1 MIQLSDLTK
10 SFGDR
15 TLFDHVTWQIGDGER
30 VGLCGPNGAGKTTLL
45 KMLAGLDEPDSGGIV
60 KPSALTIGYLPQDGL
75 SHTGRTVFEE
85 ASSAFQPL
93 LDIKAEMHEIE
104 HRLADPAV
112 PQGDHDAMLSRYSDL
127 QDRFRLGDGYS
138 MDLQIAT
145 VLRGL
150 GFGPD
155 ALNRPCETFSG
166 GWQMRIALAKLLLG
180 RPNLLLLDE
189 PTNHLDLEARNWLEE
204 YLGGYP
210 YAVILVSHDRYF
222 LDAVVTRITD
232 LNLRTLTD
240 YVGNYSKYVEQ
251 RDAMLERLRQTK
263 REQDEEVA
271 RVKMFIDRFRYQAT
285 KAAQV
290 QSRIKMLEKV
300 VPIEVP
306 PERKR
311 IHFTFPTCAR
321 SGRTVFDL
329 KHVRKSYGAVSV
341 FTDLT
346 LHLER
351 GDRIALVG
359 PNGAGKSTLMRML
372 SGEEG
377 PDTGTRTVGHQV
389 IIEYFAQDEAT
400 RLDPVLTV
408 YETLQAGSP
417 NDMVPAIRT
426 ILGGFLFS
434 GDDVYKKVAVLSG
447 GERTRLAVARMLLRP
462 SNTLLL
468 DEPTNHLDLDS
479 KDVLLDA
486 LEDYGG
492 TLIIVSHDRYFV
504 EKLATKIIE
513 IGHGAAVVYP
523 GTYAEFLWSKA
534 QTENRIPGPPRVRG
548 RHAQDDR
555 SRDRSTR
562 LRAKA
567 TTRGIPGETI
577 PRAPSRGGRRRQT
590 AVDRQ
595 SGGAKTPRSR
605 PQKAPAVT
613 RVAPQAHRRSGG
625 PHCVSRSRGQRARS
639 RHGGPRV
646 LREPRDV
653 QDGDRPPSDADV
665 GGRRPHG
672 PVGIASG
679 IRRRARA
686 GIVKRGVPTHQ
697 TCTSPTDLSFTL
709 RAQQPINVETRA
721 VPALNSV
728 WTPGMPIAV
737 SRLVRPG
744 FRA

>member
-1 MIQLSDLTK
+1 VIQLSDLTK

-15 TLFDHVTWQIGDGER
+15 TLLDHVTWQIGDGDR

-45 KMLAGLDEPDSGGIV
+45 RMLAGLDEPDSGGIV
-60 KPSALTIGYLPQDGL
+60 RPADLTIGYLPQDGL
-75 SHTGRTVFEE
+75 THTGRTLFDEV
-85 ASSAFQPL
+85 SGAFQPL
-93 LDIKAEMHEIE
+93 LDIKAEMHDIE
-104 HRLADPAV
+104 GRLADPAAA
-112 PQGDHDAMLSRYSDL
+112 PDGHDALLARYSDL
-127 QDRFRLGDGYS
+127 QDRFRLSDGYS

-150 GFGPD
+150 GFEPD
-155 ALNRPCETFSG
+155 THGRPCETFSG

-204 YLGGYP
+204 YLASYP

-240 YVGNYSKYVEQ
+240 YVGNYSKYVVQ
-251 RDAMLERLRQTK
+251 RDEMLERLRQAK

-271 RVKMFIDRFRYQAT
+271 RVKLFIDRFRYKAT

-311 IHFTFPTCAR
+311 IHFTFPSCAR
-321 SGRTVFDL
+321 SGRTVFEL
-329 KHVRKSYGAVSV
+329 KHVRKSYGAVGV

-346 LHLER
+346 LHIER

-372 SGEEG
+372 SGEDA
-377 PDTGTRTVGHQV
+377 PDAGTRVVGHQV
-389 IIEYFAQDEAT
+389 VMEYFAQDEAV
-400 RLDPVLTV
+400 RLDPSLTV

-417 NDMVPAIRT
+417 VSMVPAIRT

-434 GDDVYKKVAVLSG
+434 GDDVYKKAAVLSG

-479 KDVLLDA
+479 KDVLLEA

-492 TLIIVSHDRYFV
+492 TLIFVSHDRYFV

-513 IGHGAAVVYP
+513 IGHGEAVVYP
-523 GTYAEFLWSKA
+523 GTYAEFLWSKSQAAGAAEAVAKPAAARKAGGGAPAPAANGGRPVQPAPGARRPEPRPA
-534 QTENRIPGPPRVRG
+534 QASPGRDERKRLDAERKKRQRALESLQKRIVELEGRIASREAEVKELEAAMSVPGFY
-548 RHAQDDR
+548 DDR
-555 SRDRSTR
+555 EASRA
-562 LRAKA
+562 L
-567 TTRGIPGETI
+567 
-577 PRAPSRGGRRRQT
+577 
-590 AVDRQ
+590 VDRHQ
-595 SGGAKTPRSR
+595 NLMWEVGDLMAQWESLQEHAIEH
-605 PQKAPAVT
+605 APE
-613 RVAPQAHRRSGG
+613 S
-625 PHCVSRSRGQRARS
+625 
-639 RHGGPRV
+639 
-646 LREPRDV
+646 
-653 QDGDRPPSDADV
+653 
-665 GGRRPHG
+665 
-672 PVGIASG
+672 
-679 IRRRARA
+679 
-686 GIVKRGVPTHQ
+686 
-697 TCTSPTDLSFTL
+697 
-709 RAQQPINVETRA
+709 
-721 VPALNSV
+721 
-728 WTPGMPIAV
+728 
-737 SRLVRPG
+737 
-744 FRA
+744 

>member
-1 MIQLSDLTK
+1 MIQLSELTK

-15 TLFDHVTWQIGDGER
+15 TLFDAVTWQIGDGER

-45 KMLAGLDEPDSGGIV
+45 KILARLEEPDSGRLIT
-60 KPSALTIGYLPQDGL
+60 PSQLTIGYLPQDGL
-75 SHTGRTVFEE
+75 TYSGRTLFDEV
-85 ASSAFQPL
+85 STAFQPL
-93 LDIKAEMHEIE
+93 LEIKAEMHDIE
-104 HRLADPAV
+104 HRLADPSV
-112 PQGDHDAMLSRYSDL
+112 PATEHDGLLIRYSDL

-150 GFGPD
+150 GFVQD
-155 ALNRPCETFSG
+155 TFERRCEMFSG

-204 YLGGYP
+204 YLGAYP

-251 RDAMLERLRQTK
+251 RDAMLERLRQAK

-290 QSRIKMLEKV
+290 QSRIKLLEKV

-311 IHFTFPTCAR
+311 IHFTFPTCAK
-321 SGRTVFDL
+321 SGRTVFEL
-329 KHVRKSYGAVSV
+329 KQVRKGYGPVSV
-341 FTDLT
+341 FTGVN
-346 LHLER
+346 LHIER

-359 PNGAGKSTLMRML
+359 PNGTGKSTLMRML
-372 SGEEG
+372 SGEEE
-377 PDTGTRTVGHQV
+377 PDSGTRTAGHQV
-389 IIEYFAQDEAT
+389 VLEYFAQDEAV
-400 RLDPVLTV
+400 RLDPALTV

-417 NDMVPAIRT
+417 NDMIPAIRT

-434 GDDVYKKVAVLSG
+434 GDDVYKKAAVLSG

-479 KDVLLDA
+479 KDVLLEA

-492 TLIIVSHDRYFV
+492 TLIFVSHDRYFV

-513 IGHGAAVVYP
+513 IGHGDAVVYP
-523 GTYAEFLWSKA
+523 GTYPEFLWSKA
-534 QTENRIPGPPRVRG
+534 QAEAGAAADSKRTTARAIEAAPKSPGPQP
-548 RHAQDDR
+548 H
-555 SRDRSTR
+555 S
-562 LRAKA
+562 AK
-567 TTRGIPGETI
+567 TGKPVS
-577 PRAPSRGGRRRQT
+577 APSPAARTPDRTGAASREARKQVEADRRR
-590 AVDRQ
+590 
-595 SGGAKTPRSR
+595 K
-605 PQKAPAVT
+605 
-613 RVAPQAHRRSGG
+613 
-625 PHCVSRSRGQRARS
+625 QRAHESLQKRIADLEG
-639 RHGGPRV
+639 RIAA
-646 LREPRDV
+646 REAEV
-653 QDGDRPPSDADV
+653 KQLEAEM
-665 GGRRPHG
+665 
-672 PVGIASG
+672 AS
-679 IRRRARA
+679 
-686 GIVKRGVPTHQ
+686 
-697 TCTSPTDLSFTL
+697 
-709 RAQQPINVETRA
+709 
-721 VPALNSV
+721 
-728 WTPGMPIAV
+728 
-737 SRLVRPG
+737 PG
-744 FRA
+744 FYESLAASKPIIDRHQALMWEVGDLMAQWESLQEHATEQASES